1 MEDFDGREPVLLIVD
16 DLMQETD
23 QSVANLFTK
32 GSHHR
37 DVSIMFLAQ
46 NLFSK
51 NKFARTMSLNAHY
64 MVLFKNTRDASHFCT
79 PSEADVSG
87 ILEVCHRSK

>member
-1 MEDFDGREPVLLIVD
+1 MKDFDGREPVLLIVD

-46 NLFSK
+46 NLFPQ
-51 NKFARTMSLNAHY
+51 NKFARNMSLNAHY
-64 MVLFKNTRDASHFCT
+64 MVLFRN
-79 PSEADVSG
+79 PSE
-87 ILEVCHRSK
+87 

>member
-1 MEDFDGREPVLLIVD
+1 MEDIDGKEPVLLIVD

-23 QSVANLFTK
+23 QSVAILFTK

-37 DVSIMFLAQ
+37 GVNIIFLAQ
-46 NLFSK
+46 NLFPK
-51 NKFARTMSLNAHY
+51 NKFARTISLNAHY
-64 MVLFKNTRDASHFCT
+64 MVLFKNPRDASHCK

-87 ILEVCHRSK
+87 ILEVCHRII